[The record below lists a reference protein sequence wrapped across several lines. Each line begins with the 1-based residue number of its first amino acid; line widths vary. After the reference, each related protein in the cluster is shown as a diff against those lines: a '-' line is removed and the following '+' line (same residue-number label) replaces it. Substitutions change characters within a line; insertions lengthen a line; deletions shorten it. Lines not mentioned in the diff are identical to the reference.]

1 MKATVQ
7 SIGLIETPYNSLDEC
22 PGNIEAEGPICS
34 LVIKKEWTNYLFG
47 LEPGMA
53 ILILYWFEK
62 ADRGK
67 IQQHS
72 RVTGQLLGVFA
83 LRTPNRPNPI
93 GAAVVNIEK
102 IENEII
108 YVRGLDCLNGTP
120 LIDIKPA
127 KAGERNN

>member
-7 SIGLIETPYNSLDEC
+7 SIGHIETPYNSLDEC

-34 LVIKKEWTNYLFG
+34 LVIKKEWTNYL
-47 LEPGMA
+47 
-53 ILILYWFEK
+53 FEK